1 MEKLISLDSGS
12 DMLALQAF
20 MFFVEIPSIPV
31 VFTLDFSSFVYFHG
45 RLVESRNVVHSQILK
60 KLKKHFGVFRYPRGR
75 GHYQCTSYTYII
87 VNSDLIAMDK

>member
-12 DMLALQAF
+12 DMLALQAL

-60 KLKKHFGVFRYPRGR
+60 KLKKTLRCVSISSGARTLPM
-75 GHYQCTSYTYII
+75 YQLHLHHS
-87 VNSDLIAMDK
+87 KQ